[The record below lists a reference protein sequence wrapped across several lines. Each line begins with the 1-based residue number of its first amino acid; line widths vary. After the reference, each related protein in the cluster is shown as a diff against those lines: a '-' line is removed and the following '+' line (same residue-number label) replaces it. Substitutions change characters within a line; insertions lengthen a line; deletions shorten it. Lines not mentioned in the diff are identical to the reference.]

1 MIPTFKATGGAGA
14 GGINA
19 TWPLAKLE
27 ASADSL
33 RVSILTLG
41 IYSFTPGTVVSITR
55 YTRFPIFGWGIQIQH
70 CVPDYLARL
79 IFWCLGNPVTLLAG
93 IRDSGFQPEAPASA
107 IPPRRGLALRW
118 SAIVIAAALWNG
130 FFLLDMLWQH
140 RTSPMPGGFSLLAI
154 SLVLASCIATIQAP
168 AFRQLV
174 LKPGRSIGE
183 IRPILNLLLLVSG
196 SIFVVL
202 SLMAITA

>member
-118 SAIVIAAALWNG
+118 NG

>member
-1 MIPTFKATGGAGA
+1 MIPTFKATGGART

-41 IYSFTPGTVVSITR
+41 VYSFTPGTVVSITR
-55 YTRFPIFGWGIQIQH
+55 YTRFPILGWGIQIQH
-70 CVPDYLARL
+70 CVPEYPARL
-79 IFWCLGNPVTLLAG
+79 IFWCPGNPASLLAG
-93 IRDSGFQPEAPASA
+93 IRDSGFQAEAPESA

-118 SAIVIAAALWNG
+118 SAIIIAAALWNG
-130 FFLLDMLWQH
+130 LFLLDMLLQH
-140 RTSPMPGGFSLLAI
+140 RMPPMRGPFLLLAI
-154 SLVLASCIATIQAP
+154 GLVLASCIATIQVP
-168 AFRQLV
+168 AFQRLV
-174 LKPGRSIGE
+174 LKPGRSVGE

-196 SIFVVL
+196 SMFVVL
-202 SLMAITA
+202 SLMAIAA